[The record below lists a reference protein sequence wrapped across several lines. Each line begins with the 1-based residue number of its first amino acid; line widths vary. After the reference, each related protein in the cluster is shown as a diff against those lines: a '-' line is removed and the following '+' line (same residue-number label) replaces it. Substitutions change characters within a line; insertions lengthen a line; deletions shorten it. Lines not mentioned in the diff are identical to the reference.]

1 MAVNE
6 LKNPSSLKLKLDCG
20 LDDATGKTKVKSKT
34 FSNVRANAEAQ
45 KIHEVAVAIASLQE
59 HDLLEVI
66 KLDNTTLSE

>member
-6 LKNPSSLKLKLDCG
+6 LKNPSSLKLKFDCG
-20 LDDATGKTKVKSKT
+20 LDDLTGRTKVKSKT
-34 FSNVRANAEAQ
+34 FSNIKNDASVD
-45 KIHEVAVAIASLQE
+45 KVYEVGTAIASLQN